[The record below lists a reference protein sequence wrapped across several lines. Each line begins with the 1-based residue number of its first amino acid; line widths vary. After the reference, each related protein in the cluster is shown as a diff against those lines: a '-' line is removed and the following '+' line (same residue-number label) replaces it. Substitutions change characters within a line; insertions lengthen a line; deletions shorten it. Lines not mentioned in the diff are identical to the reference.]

1 MFDIDYHTLPW
12 YNFYNDSAI
21 FKKVIAIDN
30 KGCEF
35 LKKNLFLM
43 LILCLCLLCACNTA
57 DGQPSD
63 VDTNT
68 ELSSENDTD
77 TAVSSESDTS
87 PDTSQPNNE
96 GADTIKYVAKNGF
109 AYQRWKINIV
119 ATEFVNPDD
128 YVGEGPFDFFGVPII
143 AFQKTKSSYPD
154 RELYTITISHELDTF
169 ETAEYLHN
177 LDGIIQAVPQFAGLG
192 SNWRHYTTNFEVD
205 ESPYKHY
212 TEEERKRFELFI
224 PDEFTVQFN
233 HELDLSEFEGE
244 GTHYLIG
251 VAVSE
256 ISRIE
261 DAEGFVYRLKLGKPN
276 MFNIAALAVFE
287 TNDDVLSVEF
297 ESLYG
302 KGDLNE
308 DKKVDNEDIRF
319 LEQIVKKEKKMTYW
333 TAGYGDMNN
342 DATLDET
349 DLQLLKEK
357 VNG

>member
-1 MFDIDYHTLPW
+1 MTVQL
-12 YNFYNDSAI
+12 
-21 FKKVIAIDN
+21 KKVITIDN

-35 LKKNLFLM
+35 LKKFLFLI
-43 LILCLCLLCACNTA
+43 LVLCLCLLCACNTA
-57 DGQPSD
+57 DGQPSN
-63 VDTNT
+63 VDTKSDADT
-68 ELSSENDTD
+68 EFSSESDANS
-77 TAVSSESDTS
+77 AVSSESDTS
-87 PDTSQPNNE
+87 PDTSQSNDE
-96 GADTIKYVAKNGF
+96 DADTIKYVAKNGL
-109 AYQRWKINIV
+109 AYQRWKLNVV
-119 ATEFVNPDD
+119 ATEFVDPEDF
-128 YVGEGPFDFFGVPII
+128 VGEGPFDFFGVSII
-143 AFQKTKSSYPD
+143 EFSKGKSSSPD
-154 RELYTITISHELDTF
+154 REIYSITLSHELDTF

-177 LDGIIQAVPQFAGLG
+177 LDGIIQVVPKYSGLG
-192 SNWRHYTTNFEVD
+192 SSWEHYTWNYEVD
-205 ESPYKHY
+205 ESPYKKY
-212 TEEERKRFELFI
+212 TGEERKRFELFI

-261 DAEGFVYRLKLGKPN
+261 DAEGFVYRLKLGEQK

-308 DKKVDNEDIRF
+308 DKKVDNEDIRL
-319 LEQIVKKEKKMTYW
+319 LEQIVKKEIKMDYW

-342 DATLDET
+342 DTIIDEA